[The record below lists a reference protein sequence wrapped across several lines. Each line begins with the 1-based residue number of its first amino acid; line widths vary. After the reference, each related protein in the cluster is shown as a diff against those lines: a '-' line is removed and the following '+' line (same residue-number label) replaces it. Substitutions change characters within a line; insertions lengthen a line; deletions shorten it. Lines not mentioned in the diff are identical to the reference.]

1 MPVGRCSLD
10 CILRARLKR
19 FTAVWC
25 IMCHSGWI
33 YIGFPFL
40 HSNYNFLTQQF
51 LLETGSVEKQS
62 GNQQNIKNW
71 RKLQRKKNQ
80 GVKQWDCNSLKRKVQ
95 FETKLVETKR
105 NSDLFFCRN
114 LMDLYLQGP
123 WGGSMANVA
132 PVVTVLRRCWSWSVK
147 TGNDIVQ
154 QKCSKIK
161 QRQEKKRHF

>member
-1 MPVGRCSLD
+1 MPVGSSLD

-19 FTAVWC
+19 FTALWC

-33 YIGFPFL
+33 YIRLPFL

-51 LLETGSVEKQS
+51 LLETGWVEKQS
-62 GNQQNIKNW
+62 GNQQNVKNW
-71 RKLQRKKNQ
+71 RKLQREKNQ

-105 NSDLFFCRN
+105 NNDLFFCRN

-123 WGGSMANVA
+123 WGSVA
-132 PVVTVLRRCWSWSVK
+132 SVVTVLRSWWPWLAK